1 MAHFKCEACRARVWR
16 DGDGAAH
23 GRDLCP
29 GCGGPL
35 EAVVRAEEIL
45 GLRAL
50 RTRPRARESIADHVR
65 ETIARNDAAR
75 TRRLRP
81 TSPNSPPTRHE

>member
-1 MAHFKCEACRARVWR
+1 MAHFKCFACQARVWR
-16 DGDGAAH
+16 DGAAADH
-23 GRDLCP
+23 ARDLCP

-35 EAVVRAEEIL
+35 DAVVRAEELI

-50 RTRPRARESIADHVR
+50 RTRPRATRSIAAEIG

-75 TRRLRP
+75 VRRLRSSSADRTP
-81 TSPNSPPTRHE
+81 HDA